1 VLLRRLLAY
10 ATAFSFP
17 LTAPASTVLVLQF
30 HNSSSQNDLNWVG
43 ESIAERLRVEFSAG
57 NQIVL
62 SRESQA
68 EALRRLS
75 LRPDADFTKAS
86 LIKLG
91 QSLDVNYVC
100 YGSYEFKLPDGSNS
114 IRDSSIQISARFLDL
129 RKMRDGTEVTETGKI
144 ADLSR
149 LEEHLAWQS
158 LKFVDP
164 SLNLPLQQF
173 LNPQKF
179 IRLDAEESYSRG
191 LLSPRGEQQ
200 QKWLMQ
206 AAAIDPHFAGP
217 AVELGKLA
225 LERKDYRQSLTWFGR
240 IPANDPRYVDA
251 RFRMGLAAYGAGD
264 FTTAANHF
272 REVAA
277 TYPLNE
283 VFNNLGAAE
292 SQTNAPAALENLRRA
307 LDGDGAD
314 LTYQYNVG
322 LALLKS
328 GSFDEAGKLFRRVAD
343 RDPEDRETANLL
355 DRARRRDPGAS
366 GPRITASFRLKQ
378 NFDQIAFRQ
387 LKAMLQPKGSN

>member
-1 VLLRRLLAY
+1 MGRLLPLIIPF
-10 ATAFSFP
+10 TFP
-17 LTAPASTVLVLQF
+17 LLAPAATVLVLQF
-30 HNSSSQNDLNWVG
+30 HNNSPQADLNWVG
-43 ESIAERLRVEFSAG
+43 ASIAERLRVEFGAG
-57 NQIVL
+57 NQIVQ

-91 QSLDVNYVC
+91 QSLDVNFVC
-100 YGSYEFKLPDGSNS
+100 YGSYDFKSPEGSNS
-114 IRDSSIQISARFLDL
+114 IRDSSIQITARFLDL
-129 RKMRDGTEVTETGKI
+129 RKMREGTEVTETGKI

-158 LKFVDP
+158 LKYMDP
-164 SLNLPLQQF
+164 ALELPLQQF

-191 LLSPRGEQQ
+191 LLSPSGEQQ
-200 QKWLMQ
+200 QKWLTQ

-217 AVELGKLA
+217 AFELGKLA
-225 LERKDYRQSLTWFGR
+225 LEHKDYRQSLTWFGR
-240 IPANDPRYVDA
+240 IPASDPRYVEA
-251 RFRMGLAAYGAGD
+251 RFRMGLAAYGAVD
-264 FTTAANHF
+264 FSAAANYF

-292 SQTNAPAALENLRRA
+292 SQTNAPAAIEDLRRA
-307 LDGDGAD
+307 LEGDSAD
-314 LTYQYNVG
+314 ATYQFNNG
-322 LALLKS
+322 IALLKS
-328 GSFDEAGKLFRRVAD
+328 GAFDDAAKMLQHVAD
-343 RDPEDRETANLL
+343 RDPDDRETADLL
-355 DRARRRDPGAS
+355 ERAHRRDAGTGAS
-366 GPRITASFRLKQ
+366 RTAPFRLKP

-387 LKAMLQPKGSN
+387 LKAMLQPKGFN

>member
-1 VLLRRLLAY
+1 MLAGRLLPLL
-10 ATAFSFP
+10 FVLGFP
-17 LTAPASTVLVLQF
+17 LVAPGATVLVLQF
-30 HNSSSQNDLNWVG
+30 HNSSHQNDLNWVG
-43 ESIAERLRVEFSAG
+43 ESIAERLRVEFSSG

-62 SRESQA
+62 GRESQT

-91 QSLDVNYVC
+91 QSLDVNFVC
-100 YGSYEFKLPDGSNS
+100 YGSFDFKLPEGSSS
-114 IRDSSIQISARFLDL
+114 IRDSSIQITARFLDL

-158 LKFVDP
+158 LKYIEPALD
-164 SLNLPLQQF
+164 LPLQQF

-200 QKWLMQ
+200 QKWLTQ

-217 AVELGKLA
+217 AFELGKLA

-240 IPANDPRYVDA
+240 IPAADPRYVEA
-251 RFRMGLAAYGAGD
+251 RFRMGLAAYGASD
-264 FTTAANHF
+264 FTAAANYF
-272 REVAA
+272 REVAK

-292 SQTNAPAALENLRRA
+292 SQTNAPAAKEDLRRA

-314 LTYQYNVG
+314 ATYQFNTG
-322 LALLKS
+322 LALLRS
-328 GSFDEAGKLFRRVAD
+328 GAFDDSAKLLGRVAD
-343 RDPEDRETANLL
+343 RDPDDRETASLL
-355 DRARRRDPGAS
+355 DRARRRDAS
-366 GPRITASFRLKQ
+366 PTGSRIVPFRLKQ
-378 NFDQIAFRQ
+378 NFDQTAFRQ

>member
-1 VLLRRLLAY
+1 VLLGRLLPLII
-10 ATAFSFP
+10 FSTSP
-17 LTAPASTVLVLQF
+17 LLAPAATVLVLQF
-30 HNSSSQNDLNWVG
+30 HNSSPQTDLNWVG
-43 ESIAERLRVEFSAG
+43 ESIAERLRVEFGAA
-57 NQIVL
+57 NQVVQ

-91 QSLDVNYVC
+91 QSLDVNFVC
-100 YGSYEFKLPDGSNS
+100 YGSYDFKLPEGSSS
-114 IRDSSIQISARFLDL
+114 IRDSSIQITGRFLDL
-129 RKMRDGTEVTETGKI
+129 RKMREGTDVTETGKI

-158 LKFVDP
+158 LKYIDP
-164 SLNLPLQQF
+164 ALELPLQQY

-191 LLSPRGEQQ
+191 LLSPRGDQQ
-200 QKWLMQ
+200 QKWLTQ
-206 AAAIDPHFAGP
+206 AAAIDPHYAGP
-217 AVELGKLA
+217 AFELGKLA

-240 IPANDPRYVDA
+240 IPVSDPRYVEA
-251 RFRMGLAAYGAGD
+251 RFRMGLAAYGAVD
-264 FTTAANHF
+264 FSTAANYF

-292 SQTNAPAALENLRRA
+292 SQTNAPAAVDDLRRA
-307 LDGDGAD
+307 LDGDRAD
-314 LTYQYNVG
+314 MTYQFNTG

-328 GSFDEAGKLFRRVAD
+328 GAFEDAATLLQRVAD
-343 RDPEDRETANLL
+343 RDPDDRETANLL
-355 DRARRRDPGAS
+355 DRARRRDPGTGGS
-366 GPRITASFRLKQ
+366 RTAPFRLKT

-387 LKAMLQPKGSN
+387 LKAMLQPKGLN

>member
-1 VLLRRLLAY
+1 MRRLLVFL
-10 ATAFSFP
+10 TALSVP
-17 LTAPASTVLVLQF
+17 LTAHASTVLVLQF
-30 HNSSSQNDLNWVG
+30 HNSSPQNDLNWVG
-43 ESIAERLRVEFSAG
+43 ESVAERLRLEFSAG

-62 SRESQA
+62 SRESQT

-91 QSLDVNYVC
+91 QSLGVNYVC
-100 YGSYEFKLPDGSNS
+100 YGSYDFKLPEGSNS

-129 RKMRDGTEVTETGKI
+129 SKMRDGTEVTETGKV

-158 LKFVDP
+158 LKYIDP
-164 SLNLPLQQF
+164 ALNLPLQQF

-179 IRLDAEESYSRG
+179 IRLDAEESYIRG

-200 QKWLMQ
+200 QKWLTQ

-217 AVELGKLA
+217 AFELGKVA
-225 LERKDYRQSLTWFGR
+225 LEGKEYRKSLTWFGR
-240 IPANDPRYVDA
+240 IPATDPRYVEA
-251 RFRMGLAAYGAGD
+251 RFRMGLGAYGAGD
-264 FTTAANHF
+264 FIAAANYF

-292 SQTNAPAALENLRRA
+292 GQTSAPAALQDLRRA
-307 LDGDGAD
+307 LEADGAD
-314 LTYQYNVG
+314 PTYQFNLG
-322 LALLKS
+322 LALMNN
-328 GSFDEAGKLFRRVAD
+328 GSFEEAEKLLRRAAD
-343 RDPEDRETANLL
+343 RNSDDREMANLL
-355 DRARRRDPGAS
+355 DRARRREAPVAGS
-366 GPRITASFRLKQ
+366 RTLVPFRLKP
-378 NFDQIAFRQ
+378 NFDQNAFRQ
-387 LKAMLQPKGSN
+387 LKRMLQSKVSN

>member
-1 VLLRRLLAY
+1 VLLRRLL
-10 ATAFSFP
+10 P
-17 LTAPASTVLVLQF
+17 LAIALVHPLIAPAATVLVLQF
-30 HNSSSQNDLNWVG
+30 HNSSRQNDLNWVG

-62 SRESQA
+62 SRESQT
-68 EALRRLS
+68 EALHRLS

-100 YGSYEFKLPDGSNS
+100 YGSYDFKLPEGSNS
-114 IRDSSIQISARFLDL
+114 IRDSSIQISAHFLDL

-149 LEEHLAWQS
+149 LEEHLAWES
-158 LKFVDP
+158 LKYVDA

-179 IRLDAEESYSRG
+179 IRLDAEESYIRG

-200 QKWLMQ
+200 QKWLTQ

-217 AVELGKLA
+217 AFELGKLA
-225 LERKDYRQSLTWFGR
+225 LERKEYRQSLTWFGH
-240 IPANDPRYVDA
+240 IPATDPRYVDA

-264 FTTAANHF
+264 FSGAANYF
-272 REVAA
+272 REVAT
-277 TYPLNE
+277 TYPMNE

-307 LDGDGAD
+307 LDGDGSD
-314 LTYQYNVG
+314 PTYQYNLA

-328 GSFDEAGKLFRRVAD
+328 GSFDEAEKLLGRVAD
-343 RDPEDRETANLL
+343 RDSEDREAASLL
-355 DRARRRDPGAS
+355 DRARRRDTGSS
-366 GPRITASFRLKQ
+366 GPRTAMPFRLKL

-387 LKAMLQPKGSN
+387 LKAMLQPKESN

>member
-1 VLLRRLLAY
+1 M
-10 ATAFSFP
+10 
-17 LTAPASTVLVLQF
+17 APASTVLVLQF
-30 HNSSSQNDLNWVG
+30 HNSSRQTDLNWVG
-43 ESIAERLRVEFSAG
+43 ASIAERLRVEFSAA

-91 QSLDVNYVC
+91 RSVDVNYIC
-100 YGSYEFKLPDGSNS
+100 YGSYEFKLPDGGNS
-114 IRDSSIQISARFLDL
+114 IQDSSIQISARFLDL

-158 LKFVDP
+158 LKYIDP
-164 SLNLPLQQF
+164 SMNLPLEQF

-179 IRLDAEESYSRG
+179 IRLDAEESYTRG

-200 QKWLMQ
+200 QKWLTQ

-217 AVELGKLA
+217 AFELGKIA

-240 IPANDPRYVDA
+240 IQATDPRYVDA

-272 REVAA
+272 RQVAA
-277 TYPLNE
+277 AYPLNE
-283 VFNNLGAAE
+283 VFNNLGASE
-292 SQTNAPAALENLRRA
+292 SQTNAPAAIEDLRRA

-328 GSFDEAGKLFRRVAD
+328 GSFDEAGKLLGRVAD
-343 RDPEDRETANLL
+343 RDPDDRETANLL
-355 DRARRRDPGAS
+355 DRARRRDAGPS
-366 GPRITASFRLKQ
+366 GLRTAVPFRLKQ

-387 LKAMLQPKGSN
+387 PKGSN